1 MTPTAPCTSVRV
13 AWLSRY
19 GILLWLDAERL
30 FLSFEAFPWFRGARL
45 AKIMA
50 VEQTVAGQL
59 RWLGL
64 DVVLTVDA
72 IRHPHRYPLV
82 SRALDG

>member
-1 MTPTAPCTSVRV
+1 V
-13 AWLSRY
+13 SRY
-19 GILLWLDAERL
+19 GILLRLGEERL

-45 AKIMA
+45 ARIMA
-50 VEQTVAGQL
+50 VEQTETGQL
-59 RWLGL
+59 RWPAL
-64 DVVLTVDA
+64 DVDLTVDA